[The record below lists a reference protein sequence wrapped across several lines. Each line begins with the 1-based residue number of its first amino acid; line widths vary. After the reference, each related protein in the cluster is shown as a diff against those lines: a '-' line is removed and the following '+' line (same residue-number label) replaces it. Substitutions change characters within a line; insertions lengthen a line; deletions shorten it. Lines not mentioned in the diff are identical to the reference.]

1 MEEFGHV
8 SLNLENLIENKRIS
22 KNKLAQKA
30 EVSYTQLTKF
40 CKNEIS
46 RIDLNTIARLCYVLD
61 CDISDLLK
69 YEKPKL

>member
-1 MEEFGHV
+1 MEEFGRV
-8 SLNLENLIENKRIS
+8 SLNLDNLIKNKGIS
-22 KNKLAQKA
+22 KNKLAQRA

-46 RIDLNTIARLCYVLD
+46 RIDFNTIARLCYVLD